1 MLMNIRMILVILIV
15 LSLYMIICYYVGK
28 KAKNI
33 FIDKKLRFRPILY
46 WSIYWSIAL
55 SYIVSALLKEA
66 LTIDNKLV
74 SFVNMIGAI
83 SLTLLIYLVLTF
95 SITDIIKF
103 LLRKVNINGK
113 IIIHVKRIYCSG
125 ISIFLMV
132 FVLVAF
138 GAWNAQRQVITNYD
152 VNINK
157 NVTKNNSLNIVM
169 ISDIHIGIGIKEKGI
184 DKLVNSINELN
195 PDIVFFCGDI
205 VDESTTKALKIYY
218 GKAFKNIT
226 SKYGVYAIT
235 GNHEYIGDLDETI
248 HYLEEANIKVL
259 QDEAVKIDNSFYVIG
274 KNDPASVNRMKN
286 NLKTINELVKDVD
299 TSYPII
305 LLNHRPIGIEEAKDA
320 KVDLQLSGHTHKGQ
334 FFPGDVFTHM
344 IFEDDY
350 GYLKKDDF
358 NLIVSSGYG
367 TWGPPIRIGTK
378 GEIVNIKV
386 NINGTN

>member
-157 NVTKNNSLNIVM
+157 NVTKNTSLNIVM